1 MPNREAVAQLI
12 SAGGSWLPGVA
23 KYHVTLEDLDSE
35 NSNRDETGVL
45 HRDIIR
51 SNVIHAQVTHIV
63 DQAELT
69 AICGSIKEDATVQ
82 MTLFCPGRDE
92 SEPYVAAEFY
102 VSKVDYDLIRYK
114 DPGTGDVADWWQLNY
129 TLVEV

>member
-12 SAGGSWLPGVA
+12 SAGGSWLPGVT

-35 NSNRDETGVL
+35 NSNRDELGTL
-45 HRDIIR
+45 HRDVIR
-51 SNVIHAQVTHIV
+51 CNVIHAQVTHIV
-63 DQAELT
+63 DQTELV
-69 AICGSIKEDATVQ
+69 AICASIKEDATVQ

-92 SEPYVAAEFY
+92 SEPYVEATFY
-102 VSKVDYDLIRYK
+102 VSKADYDLIRYK